1 MKILIT
7 GSSGFLGK
15 ELVSELKN
23 RKHDV
28 FEYSIDGGKD
38 ILNKKQL
45 KENLKNIDT
54 VIHLAAI
61 LDNQN
66 PQLWNINVNGTKNII
81 EECAISKVKKLI
93 LLSSTGVYGNTKM
106 TLNETSEVRPENLYE
121 KSKYEAEQI
130 VLNHQEELHVNVIRS
145 AMILGPNTYWKNMF
159 KILEKGFPLPCIGRN
174 HFQIIYVKELIN
186 VILHVMDNGEP
197 GEIYLAAGKERWT
210 LREFCKKT
218 KKILGKKEIVWSVP
232 AIILIILGKITRKK
246 IISSDNIRHLCKE
259 RKYDLTKLNS
269 IGYVQKIPMEEAI
282 IETIEELKEITANS
296 D

>member
-1 MKILIT
+1 MKILVT
-7 GSSGFLGK
+7 GASGFLGK

-23 RKHDV
+23 KKHDV

-38 ILNKKQL
+38 ILNKTQL
-45 KENLKNIDT
+45 KESLKNIDT

-61 LDNQN
+61 LDNNN
-66 PQLWNINVNGTKNII
+66 PKLWEINVLGTKNII
-81 EECAISKVKKLI
+81 EECATSKVKKFI
-93 LLSSTGVYGNTKM
+93 LLSSTGVYGETSA
-106 TLNETSEVRPENLYE
+106 TLNENSEVKPENLYE

-159 KILEKGFPLPCIGRN
+159 KILEKGFPLPCRGQN

-197 GEIYLAAGKERWT
+197 GEIYLASGKERWT

-218 KKILGKKEIVWSVP
+218 KGLLGKKEIVWSVP
-232 AIILIILGKITRKK
+232 AILLIIIGKITGKK
-246 IISSDNIRHLCKE
+246 IISADNIRHLCKE

-269 IGYVQKIPMEEAI
+269 IGYIQTIHMEKAI
-282 IETIEELKEITANS
+282 METIKKIKEMTN
-296 D
+296 

>member
-1 MKILIT
+1 MKILVT
-7 GSSGFLGK
+7 GASGFLGK

-23 RKHDV
+23 KKHDV

-38 ILNKKQL
+38 ILNKIQL

-61 LDNQN
+61 LDNNN
-66 PQLWNINVNGTKNII
+66 PKLWEINVLGTKNII
-81 EECAISKVKKLI
+81 EECATSKVKKFI
-93 LLSSTGVYGNTKM
+93 LLSSTGVYGETSA
-106 TLNETSEVRPENLYE
+106 TLNENSEVKPENLYE

-159 KILEKGFPLPCIGRN
+159 KILEKGFPLPCRGQN

-197 GEIYLAAGKERWT
+197 GEIYLASGKERWT

-218 KKILGKKEIVWSVP
+218 KGLLGKKEIVWSVP
-232 AIILIILGKITRKK
+232 AILLIIIGKITGKK
-246 IISSDNIRHLCKE
+246 IISTDNIRHLCKE

-269 IGYVQKIPMEEAI
+269 IGYIQTIHMEKAI
-282 IETIEELKEITANS
+282 METIKKIKEMTN
-296 D
+296 

>member
-1 MKILIT
+1 MKILVT
-7 GSSGFLGK
+7 GASGFLGK

-23 RKHDV
+23 KKHDV

-38 ILNKKQL
+38 ILNKIQL
-45 KENLKNIDT
+45 KESLKNIDT

-61 LDNQN
+61 LDNNN
-66 PQLWNINVNGTKNII
+66 PKLWEINVLGTKNII
-81 EECAISKVKKLI
+81 EECATSKVKKFI
-93 LLSSTGVYGNTKM
+93 LLSSTGVYGETSA
-106 TLNETSEVRPENLYE
+106 TLNENSEVKPENLYE

-159 KILEKGFPLPCIGRN
+159 KILEKGFPLPCRGQN

-197 GEIYLAAGKERWT
+197 GEIYLASGKERWT

-218 KKILGKKEIVWSVP
+218 KGLLGKKEIVWSVP
-232 AIILIILGKITRKK
+232 AILLIIIGKITGKK
-246 IISSDNIRHLCKE
+246 IISTDNIRHLCKE

-269 IGYVQKIPMEEAI
+269 IGYIQTIHMEKAI
-282 IETIEELKEITANS
+282 METIKKIKEMTN
-296 D
+296 